1 MLAAF
6 LQLPA
11 FFSSCSSHAYTPD
24 TAPVYTTIQ
33 WTKTPAPEAVDL
45 FFFETQ
51 GSQLLDAYQ
60 QVVQLD
66 REKPV
71 YGMCAL
77 GEKYLVALSGAA
89 GETARWADIRTLGN
103 LQKHVFSLAEE
114 SARTPLLF
122 GQAQLEAGA
131 SRRCVL
137 NMQPLLTAI
146 RLRSVSCD
154 FLGRPYF
161 GEPFFLTQIFL
172 TYAGSEYR
180 PLEGGD
186 GEPVSWVNPGY
197 LDTVALRAFK
207 EPSLLW
213 QKGPGE
219 VSWTPVYTEQ
229 TFYCYPGSRTRLVLE
244 ARYDTLTCYYP
255 IPLPQLVAGT
265 CLEMDVTLTRL
276 GASDPDFPTVSGA
289 VSLYTQRIPWEMR
302 EPVTVTY

>member
-11 FFSSCSSHAYTPD
+11 FFASCTRQAYTPD
-24 TAPVYTTIQ
+24 KAPVYTTLQ

-66 REKPV
+66 EETPV
-71 YGMCAL
+71 YGMSAL
-77 GEKYLVALSGAA
+77 GSKHLVALSGTA

-122 GQAQLEAGA
+122 GQAELDAGA

-137 NMQPLLTAI
+137 DMNPLLTAI

-172 TYAGSEYR
+172 QIADNAGEAVEN
-180 PLEGGD
+180 LAD
-186 GEPVSWVNPGY
+186 GNHA
-197 LDTVALRAFK
+197 DFHDAF
-207 EPSLLW
+207 L
-213 QKGPGE
+213 Q
-219 VSWTPVYTEQ
+219 
-229 TFYCYPGSRTRLVLE
+229 F
-244 ARYDTLTCYYP
+244 
-255 IPLPQLVAGT
+255 AGNT
-265 CLEMDVTLTRL
+265 SKILCR
-276 GASDPDFPTVSGA
+276 
-289 VSLYTQRIPWEMR
+289 
-302 EPVTVTY
+302 

>member
-1 MLAAF
+1 MLAAI

-11 FFSSCSSHAYTPD
+11 FFSSCTPHAYTPD
-24 TAPVYTTIQ
+24 VAPVYTTLK

-60 QVVQLD
+60 QIVPLD
-66 REKPV
+66 SGKPV

-77 GEKYLVALSGAA
+77 GAKRLVAFSGAA
-89 GETARWADIRTLGN
+89 GETARWADIRTYGN
-103 LQKHVFSLAEE
+103 LQKHAFSLAEE
-114 SARTPLLF
+114 SAQTPLLF
-122 GQAQLEAGA
+122 GQVQLEAGA
-131 SRRCVL
+131 SRRCVMEL
-137 NMQPLLTAI
+137 HPLLAAV
-146 RLRSVSCD
+146 RLRSVACD

-161 GEPFFLTQIFL
+161 GKTFFLTQLYL

-180 PLEGGD
+180 PLEGED

-197 LDTVALRAFK
+197 LDTMALRTFK

-219 VSWTPVYTEQ
+219 VSWSPVYTEQ
-229 TFYCYPGSRTRLVLE
+229 TLYCYPGSQTRLVLE

-255 IPLPQLVAGT
+255 IPLPQLVANT
-265 CLEMDVTLTRL
+265 CLEMDVTITRL
-276 GASDPDFPTVSGA
+276 GASDPDFPTVSGS
-289 VSLYTQRIPWEMR
+289 VSLHTQQIPWEMR
-302 EPVTVTY
+302 EPTTVSY